1 MLDGSVSFRRV
12 VQLRTIRKLGCS
24 ASSCRETTV
33 PLSCLNARPEGST
46 QGNVADKPSS
56 GFVNTTPLIR
66 TNPGNAANFCVAR
79 DLSAI
84 VQHWAISSQ
93 RVALPGFPV
102 QSQ

>member
-66 TNPGNAANFCVAR
+66 TNPRNAANLCVAR
-79 DLSAI
+79 YPGVTATRGGSEPVSGQL
-84 VQHWAISSQ
+84 
-93 RVALPGFPV
+93 LPG
-102 QSQ
+102 